1 MKINK
6 DQALVILESLD
17 KSLREE
23 TDVKKY
29 KKILEIYHYLLMNL
43 K

>member
-6 DQALVILESLD
+6 DQALVILESLNE
-17 KSLREE
+17 KLKHE
-23 TDVKKY
+23 TDVKRY
-29 KKILEIYHYLLMNL
+29 QEILEVYHDLLMKL

>member
-6 DQALVILESLD
+6 DQALVILESLSD
-17 KSLREE
+17 SIKHE
-23 TDVKKY
+23 TDVKRY
-29 KKILEIYHYLLMNL
+29 QDLLDIYYYLLMKL